1 MFQPME
7 RALPKSYK
15 RRVIRYSESFKQKLV
30 DEIENGFLTIHESRI
45 KYGIGGAETIKSWIK
60 KMGKNHLLCKK
71 VKIQTLK
78 EMDEEKLLKQRIA
91 ELEKALAQTQMAY
104 LKSESYLQ
112 VACQQMGIELE
123 VFKKKQTSK
132 SSKGD

>member
-1 MFQPME
+1 ME
-7 RALPKSYK
+7 KVIPKSYK

-30 DEIENGFLTIHESRI
+30 NEIENGYLTIHESRI
-45 KYGIGGAETIKSWIK
+45 KYGIGGAETIRIWIK
-60 KMGKNHLLCKK
+60 KMGKNHLLCKR
-71 VKIQTLK
+71 VKIQTLE
-78 EMDEEKLLKQRIA
+78 EMDQEKLLKQRVA

-112 VACQQMGIELE
+112 VACHQMGMEIE

-132 SSKGD
+132 PSKCD

>member
-1 MFQPME
+1 MFQQME
-7 RALPKSYK
+7 KSIPKSYK

-30 DEIENGFLTIHESRI
+30 NEIEEGLITIHESRI
-45 KYGIGGAETIKSWIK
+45 KYGIGGADTIHSWIK

-71 VKIQTLK
+71 VKIQTLE
-78 EMDEEKLLKQRIA
+78 EMDQAKLLKQRIA

-104 LKSESYLQ
+104 LKSESHLE
-112 VACQQMGIELE
+112 VACQQMGVEVD

-132 SSKGD
+132 PSKSD